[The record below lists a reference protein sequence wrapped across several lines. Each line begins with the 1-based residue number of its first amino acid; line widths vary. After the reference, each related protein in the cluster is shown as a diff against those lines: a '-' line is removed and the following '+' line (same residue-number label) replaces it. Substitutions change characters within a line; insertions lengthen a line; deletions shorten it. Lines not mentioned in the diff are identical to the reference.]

1 MNPSFLFTLSLVLTS
16 YAILPSSGSSLFE
29 ELCMKV
35 KETGS
40 DVGQCL
46 HILNVHPK
54 LASVKNYDELS
65 KNILRLALKKS
76 IEAQNYLKEVIKTN
90 PSAAIRECATVDY
103 DGVVASFRSSLSELK
118 LDSETANYD
127 AKVGGDG
134 PTTCDRALAAEKI
147 NNPAIAALNKDILLL
162 SNLSFLATEMLS

>member
-1 MNPSFLFTLSLVLTS
+1 MNTSFLFTLSLVLTS
-16 YAILPSSGSSLFE
+16 YAILPASSSSLFE
-29 ELCMKV
+29 QLCIKV

-40 DVGQCL
+40 DERQCL

-54 LASVKNYDELS
+54 LGSAKNYNELS
-65 KNILRLALKKS
+65 KNILQLALKKS
-76 IEAQNYLKEVIKTN
+76 IEAQNFLKEVIKTN
-90 PSAAIRECATVDY
+90 PSAALRECATIDY

-118 LDSETANYD
+118 EDTETANYD

-162 SNLSFLATEMLS
+162 SNIAFLATDMLP